1 MMKTTDNGGWLPLSG
16 THAKRI
22 GQVSSLYVSL
32 IVSMGIAFVTSI
44 VNTRTL
50 GASAY
55 GDFKFINNVFGFLAT
70 IATLGLFVTGSQMLA
85 PLSADSGKRHGLV
98 GALIWI
104 AGIISA
110 AFVGVTA
117 IFALLEPE
125 IFAKDLKWELLLFS
139 PLVAVSI
146 FQPCLE
152 NIYQGENRI
161 HEFSLFRIV
170 PAAAFLLALLGLSV
184 VMKLDLPVTLA
195 LQLVAMGGTTIFFLR
210 RLRPKLSQIGEYRNE
225 LWSANKQYGWQ
236 VYIGMLSNVAT
247 AYLSTFMISY
257 FLDNANVG
265 YFSLAV
271 TLTMPL
277 TQISSVVGTTYFKD
291 FAMDDELPGKVTR
304 AMGAVA
310 ALTLVLFL
318 LVIRPVVLL
327 VYTRQ
332 FEEVILLAQLI
343 SVGAVLHGLG
353 DYFNRFLGAHGRGKE
368 LRNGAFVVGFVNVF
382 GYLLLIR
389 LYGIEG
395 AAVARLI
402 ASSTYC
408 AMMVW
413 YYRSFRRYVIRT
425 QAA

>member
-1 MMKTTDNGGWLPLSG
+1 MKLTNNGGWLPLSG
-16 THAKRI
+16 THAKRL

-50 GASAY
+50 GAEAY

-70 IATLGLFVTGSQMLA
+70 ISTLGLFVTGSQVLA
-85 PLSADSGKRHGLV
+85 PLPAESGKRDRLV
-98 GALIWI
+98 GALLSV
-104 AGIISA
+104 AGVISA
-110 AFVGVTA
+110 AFVAVSIVFAFVEPA
-117 IFALLEPE
+117 IFST
-125 IFAKDLKWELLLFS
+125 DLKWEILLFS
-139 PLVAVSI
+139 PLVAVSV

-152 NIYQGENRI
+152 NIYQGENKI
-161 HEFSLFRIV
+161 HEFSLFRILP
-170 PAAAFLLALLGLSV
+170 PAVFLLALLGLSV
-184 VMKLDLPVTLA
+184 TTKLNLPLTLG
-195 LQLVAMGGTTIFFLR
+195 LQLAAMGGTTAFFLW
-210 RLRPKLSQIGEYRNE
+210 RLRPKFSENGTYRKE
-225 LWSANKQYGWQ
+225 LWTANKEYGWQ

-257 FLDNANVG
+257 FLDNTNVG

-291 FAMDDELPGKVTR
+291 FASDDELPGNVTR
-304 AMGAVA
+304 AMGGVA
-310 ALTLVLFL
+310 AVTLILFL
-318 LVIRPVVLL
+318 LLIRPVVLL

-332 FEEVILLAQLI
+332 FEQVIFLSQII
-343 SVGAVLHGLG
+343 SVGAVLHGVG
-353 DYFNRFLGAHGRGKE
+353 DYYNRFLGAHGRGKE

-389 LYGIEG
+389 FYGIAG
-395 AAVARLI
+395 AAVARML

-413 YYRSFRRYVIRT
+413 YYRSFRRYVVGT